1 MSKQFALTS
10 ASIASASDNVVA
22 LRNKGE
28 FVVED
33 VAHFLNHVDTIC
45 VHVGLA
51 HAEGQ
56 VTADAIVKRISS
68 RHEPF
73 IFWKKKDGAQRR
85 RALHFLKE
93 ILVARTLCFFARK

>member
-22 LRNKGE
+22 PRNKGE

-33 VAHFLNHVDTIC
+33 VAHFLSHVDTIC

-56 VTADAIVKRISS
+56 VSADAIVKRISS

-73 IFWKKKDGAQRR
+73 IFWKKNKMARSGA
-85 RALHFLKE
+85 APF
-93 ILVARTLCFFARK
+93 IF

>member
-22 LRNKGE
+22 PRNKGE

-33 VAHFLNHVDTIC
+33 VAHFLSHVDTIC
-45 VHVGLA
+45 AHVGLA

-56 VTADAIVKRISS
+56 VSADAIIKRISS

-73 IFWKKKDGAQRR
+73 IF
-85 RALHFLKE
+85 
-93 ILVARTLCFFARK
+93 

>member
-1 MSKQFALTS
+1 MNRKRVHKEWQLTAMDIIREWLIIAATPPMSKQFALTS

-22 LRNKGE
+22 PRNKGK

-33 VAHFLNHVDTIC
+33 VAHFLSHVDTIC
-45 VHVGLA
+45 VHVSLA

-56 VTADAIVKRISS
+56 VCADAIIKRISS

-73 IFWKKKDGAQRR
+73 IF
-85 RALHFLKE
+85 
-93 ILVARTLCFFARK
+93 

>member
-22 LRNKGE
+22 PRNKGE

-33 VAHFLNHVDTIC
+33 VAHFLSHVDTIC

-56 VTADAIVKRISS
+56 VSADAMVKRISS

-73 IFWKKKDGAQRR
+73 IFWKKW
-85 RALHFLKE
+85 RAAAPRPSFFEGNPRCQNLL
-93 ILVARTLCFFARK
+93 FFARK